1 MAEQEV
7 IKHTKKIYKTW
18 FSKEHS
24 FWHKLG
30 EFGVEILI
38 IVFAVTISIWFHNW
52 SEHTHQQAEVK
63 EFLEGLKLDLLSDI
77 QEMKSDQS
85 SYEGQKRIFNYLAAL
100 KIGSPVSLDSMRKHQ
115 ASLFNN
121 TALNPNDGRFQG
133 FKSSGKIGLIEN
145 HDIQNDIMDLYE
157 EDIPALLSS
166 TNTYTGYKNKF
177 YEFIFK
183 NKKRYT
189 DSTSNFIELLK
200 TDEGNNWC
208 AALSNPAQ
216 VLERYQ
222 KCIDLMNRIVG
233 EINRQYP

>member
-166 TNTYTGYKNKF
+166 TRSRIISPSSDTRGVM
-177 YEFIFK
+177 
-183 NKKRYT
+183 
-189 DSTSNFIELLK
+189 STFTIPETPSSVKSFEAPRGCHTSERWMCAPVSTRLK
-200 TDEGNNWC
+200 G
-208 AALSNPAQ
+208 
-216 VLERYQ
+216 
-222 KCIDLMNRIVG
+222 
-233 EINRQYP
+233 